1 MIMQLRRQRPGGW
14 ALDLGCGEGRHA
26 FFAAE
31 QGYRVVGVDS
41 EPLAIARA
49 RALAASHPA
58 TTGRVQFQVATL
70 FALPFRPGTFDLVI
84 DYGCLHHVRRSDTA
98 TYRRAVLSMLKPGGA
113 FLLSCFSTKF
123 KHHPGERRTRN
134 WLVHRGHYDRFFR
147 KRDFA
152 AIFGRWCRIVAVE
165 EEHEG
170 LHGFY
175 HVAMRKRATVG
186 GAGGSRGST
195 HV

>member
-1 MIMQLRRQRPGGW
+1 
-14 ALDLGCGEGRHA
+14 
-26 FFAAE
+26 
-31 QGYRVVGVDS
+31 
-41 EPLAIARA
+41 
-49 RALAASHPA
+49 
-58 TTGRVQFQVATL
+58 
-70 FALPFRPGTFDLVI
+70 
-84 DYGCLHHVRRSDTA
+84 
-98 TYRRAVLSMLKPGGA
+98 
-113 FLLSCFSTKF
+113 
-123 KHHPGERRTRN
+123 
-134 WLVHRGHYDRFFR
+134 VHRGHYDRFFR